1 MMLTVNNNG
10 KVLEIILKLESMNIN
25 NSDMILKELKEAA
38 LKDSKVDIMLDFK
51 QVRFVDSSAI
61 AMLVSFVQSLA
72 RSKRKMSI
80 VNVTEQIRTTVKV
93 LNLTNFLNIQ

>member
-1 MMLTVNNNG
+1 MLTVNNNG